1 MWQANMHKHISAII
15 TDTWHNTS
23 KPVNI
28 TPRIWEALIPTVPLI
43 GKKKKKCTCLCISAS
58 AHSLHP
64 HPFQSNPGS
73 QGIIPRRRSKCH
85 RITSTPP
92 LPLSSPH
99 VYSTDIFKKINPS
112 RLNSALL
119 LPTEPSMDHPAV
131 CERVLA
137 PQLAGSFRQAA
148 C

>member
-1 MWQANMHKHISAII
+1 MAGKHAQTHIRHHHRHMAQHIKACQYHTTNLRGS
-15 TDTWHNTS
+15 DSHS
-23 KPVNI
+23 PSH
-28 TPRIWEALIPTVPLI
+28 RE
-43 GKKKKKCTCLCISAS
+43 KKKKKCTCLCISAS